1 MTTNNRYLAEEYRGR
16 INRVMDHIERHMDS
30 SFTLEELA
38 DIANFSKFH
47 FSRIFWAMTGETPF
61 GFLIRIRMEKAASLL
76 LMNPKESIS
85 EIAYLCGYSSL
96 PVFSRNFKSH
106 FKLSASEWR
115 IKFLDNPDG
124 LASFHS
130 NNHQTNR
137 NPGQTDRKSHQAG
150 LSAASYFSQQ
160 YEPLKWRTN
169 MELNKGLE
177 IKEFPKTTIAY
188 VRHTGPYKG
197 NEELFEKLYSELFA
211 WAGPRDLANQPDLK
225 TFNVYHDDPG
235 VTDEE
240 KLRLSVGLSVPPETK
255 VDGQIG
261 KMDLDGGKYVVARF
275 ELGPMDY
282 EKAWGWLFGEWFPS
296 SGFQPADGPCFEMC
310 GDKVDDDLH
319 KVDICVPVK
328 PM

>member
-1 MTTNNRYLAEEYRGR
+1 MTTNNRYLAEEYLGR
-16 INRVMDHIERHMDS
+16 INRVMDHIERNMDR

-61 GFLIRIRMEKAASLL
+61 EFLMRIRMEKAASLL

-85 EIAYLCGYSSL
+85 EISYLCGYSSL

-106 FKLSASEWR
+106 FSLSASEWR
-115 IKFLDNPDG
+115 KRFLDDAEG
-124 LASFHS
+124 LANFHS
-130 NNHQTNR
+130 NNSQTNR
-137 NPGQTDRKSHQAG
+137 NSNKAG
-150 LSAASYFSQQ
+150 MSSTNYFSQQ

-169 MELNKGLE
+169 MELNKGVE
-177 IKEFPKTTIAY
+177 IKEFPTTTIAY

-197 NEELFEKLYSELFA
+197 NEELFEKLYGELFA
-211 WAGPRDLANQPDLK
+211 WAGPRNLANQPDLK

-235 VTDEE
+235 VTDEK
-240 KLRLSVGLSVPPETK
+240 KLRLSIGLSVPSDTK

>member
-1 MTTNNRYLAEEYRGR
+1 MTTNNKYLAEEYRGR
-16 INRVMDHIERHMDS
+16 INRVMDHIERNMDR

-61 GFLIRIRMEKAASLL
+61 AFLMRIRMEKAASLL

-85 EIAYLCGYSSL
+85 GISYLCGYSSL

-106 FKLSASEWR
+106 FGLSASEWR
-115 IKFLDNPDG
+115 ERFLDNPGG
-124 LASFHS
+124 LADFHS

-137 NPGQTDRKSHQAG
+137 NSGQTKRNSNQTGSSSAG
-150 LSAASYFSQQ
+150 YFSQQ

-169 MELNKGLE
+169 MELNKGVE
-177 IKEFPKTTIAY
+177 IKDFPKTTIAY

-197 NEELFEKLYSELFA
+197 NEELFEKLYGDLFA
-211 WAGPRDLANQPDLK
+211 WAGPRNLASQPDLK
-225 TFNVYHDDPG
+225 TFNVYHDDPS
-235 VTDEE
+235 VTEEE

-255 VDGQIG
+255 VDGKIG

-296 SGFQPADGPCFEMC
+296 SGFQPADGACFEMC

>member
-1 MTTNNRYLAEEYRGR
+1 MTTNNRYLAEEHLGR
-16 INRVMDHIERHMDS
+16 INRVMDHIERNMDR

-61 GFLIRIRMEKAASLL
+61 EFLMRIRMEKAASLL

-85 EIAYLCGYSSL
+85 EISYLCGYSSL
-96 PVFSRNFKSH
+96 PVFSRNYKSH
-106 FKLSASEWR
+106 FSLSASEWR
-115 IKFLDNPDG
+115 KRFLDDAEG
-124 LASFHS
+124 LANFHS
-130 NNHQTNR
+130 NNSQTNR
-137 NPGQTDRKSHQAG
+137 NSGQIHRNSNQAG
-150 LSAASYFSQQ
+150 MSSTNYFSQQ

-169 MELNKGLE
+169 MELNKGVE

-197 NEELFEKLYSELFA
+197 NEELFEKLYGELFA
-211 WAGPRDLANQPDLK
+211 WAGPRNLANQPDLK
-225 TFNVYHDDPG
+225 TFNVYHDDP
-235 VTDEE
+235 
-240 KLRLSVGLSVPPETK
+240 
-255 VDGQIG
+255 
-261 KMDLDGGKYVVARF
+261 DGGKYVVARF
-275 ELGPMDY
+275 ELVPMDY

-319 KVDICVPVK
+319 KVEICVPVK
-328 PM
+328 PL